1 MYLDREMP
9 KDLFNKKYENWDDKI
24 KELSEK
30 GLKVVPTII
39 VKGLSR

>member
-24 KELSEK
+24 KELGSKQKYIEYIENYDK
-30 GLKVVPTII
+30 AI
-39 VKGLSR
+39 